1 MMGFAVIEL
10 CLAKCNLATDQ
21 LTVEH
26 SPLTVEGLEAEY
38 RRAFTF
44 EVDTW

>member
-10 CLAKCNLATDQ
+10 CLAKCNLVTDQ

-26 SPLTVEGLEAEY
+26 SPFTVEAEY